1 MPSSSRT
8 IPPAPVGGEL
18 RVPSSSR
25 TQPPAPVGG
34 GGGDPYREVTSLSLV
49 PGDWTVTNPDVNGAP
64 GWTLS
69 EVSGKLRVSNEF
81 VPGSGVNR
89 FGTGTGASNQDGLA
103 LIWPTP
109 IFSQS
114 GGFDISNKVLRVY
127 ARCSGPTGNGTK
139 NGQGHEFALGVCN
152 NPTPPFDYASNL
164 LNFNVTTLGEC
175 QHKGQSSK
183 AGYNGQS
190 PVHWK
195 TNATPKVDSLAFQIG
210 GQASRTTTGYQ
221 STQEGSFI
229 WLYDS
234 SSIQAN
240 PSDMDPR
247 IYGSAFQ
254 TFQGAGTVTD
264 WDDIYLCILIGH
276 NSGTSMTQGPIINDI
291 EEVGFILQEVEVM
304 T

>member
-1 MPSSSRT
+1 MAYFKFS
-8 IPPAPVGGEL
+8 A
-18 RVPSSSR
+18 
-25 TQPPAPVGG
+25 GG
-34 GGGDPYREVTSLSLV
+34 GLPELAVTTLSLD
-49 PGDWTVTNPDVNGAP
+49 PADWTVTNPTVNAAP
-64 GWTLS
+64 GWTLP
-69 EVSGKLRVSNEF
+69 EAGGGMEISNEF
-81 VPGSGVNR
+81 VPGDGAKR
-89 FGTGTGASNQDGLA
+89 FGTGTGASDQDGLA
-103 LIWPTP
+103 LVFPTP
-109 IFSQS
+109 VFSQA

-127 ARCSGPTGNGTK
+127 ARISGPTGNGTK
-139 NGQGHEFALGVCN
+139 NGQGCEFALGLCN
-152 NPTPPFDYASNL
+152 ATTPPFDYASNL

-221 STQEGSFI
+221 STQEGCFI

-234 SSIQAN
+234 ASIQAS

-254 TFQGAGTVTD
+254 TFQGAGIVTD

-276 NSGTSMTQGPIINDI
+276 NSGTSMTQGPIVNTI
-291 EEVGFILQEVEVM
+291 EEVGYVLQTVEVM